1 LYLVFETSFLH
12 YANKRRPIKAIIKQ
26 MDELAIMAQDQIM
39 IAIVALV
46 RALNSG
52 NHISALLILQE
63 NEEDMLDKAEK
74 IRKLINHSKSVR
86 PVK

>member
-1 LYLVFETSFLH
+1 
-12 YANKRRPIKAIIKQ
+12 
-26 MDELAIMAQDQIM
+26 MDELATITQDEIM

-74 IRKLINHSKSVR
+74 IRRLVNHSKKVRSV
-86 PVK
+86 K